1 MVFLHNS
8 KFENSKFESPV
19 SPDNQI
25 NEVMSLGKLLACF
38 NIALAF
44 LSKLKNVKFIDFRSS
59 LCEGKT
65 MTGGDHGLPLN
76 KCFAVQEKKD
86 GNILNYLQEIF

>member
-1 MVFLHNS
+1 
-8 KFENSKFESPV
+8 
-19 SPDNQI
+19 
-25 NEVMSLGKLLACF
+25 
-38 NIALAF
+38 
-44 LSKLKNVKFIDFRSS
+44 
-59 LCEGKT
+59 